1 MIELNSLQL
10 QLENLKVLKED
21 AMLKGFSLSTIK
33 MLASQIKEVEKAIAD
48 RKILLEKTN
57 GFNEP

>member
-1 MIELNSLQL
+1 MVELNSLQL

-33 MLASQIKEVEKAIAD
+33 MLPHKSKK
-48 RKILLEKTN
+48 
-57 GFNEP
+57 